1 MSIEKTIWLTE
12 LFDIYK
18 SLLTQKQAQML
29 ALYYEED
36 YSLSEIAEHYG
47 ISRQAVRD
55 SLKRGESALSDYEE
69 QLKIHQKRQL
79 RQELLN
85 QLLNEDNQ
93 SIIEAILDLD
103 NDRIS

>member
-36 YSLSEIAEHYG
+36 
-47 ISRQAVRD
+47 
-55 SLKRGESALSDYEE
+55 
-69 QLKIHQKRQL
+69 
-79 RQELLN
+79 
-85 QLLNEDNQ
+85 
-93 SIIEAILDLD
+93 
-103 NDRIS
+103 